1 VRIVYV
7 AQHDRPNSN
16 DDEGAIAHA
25 LAEAGHTVVRVPE
38 TDAGRRV
45 PSTPGD
51 VLLFHKWSGPDTLAR
66 VAGRMLRVMWY
77 FDLVKSGAPGL
88 ARLSKSRADWM
99 ASVLPHLD
107 VGFCTDGDWVEEYNG
122 RCFGGT
128 RGGHRDKLYWLP
140 QGADGRVAGRGEAG
154 PGPRIP
160 ILYTG
165 STTVRTQRQEFL
177 EMMGNRYGADF
188 VWERNAYRR
197 SLADL
202 IARADVVVAPDS
214 PSTDLYWSNRVYIT
228 LGFGGFLLHPYCSR
242 LANHHY
248 TGDKEL
254 VFYRDWAELRDKI
267 EHYAARPAER
277 AAVAAAGLAR
287 TLAQHTYARRVAE
300 MLSALKTQWGVG

>member
-38 TDAGRRV
+38 TDAGRRA

-140 QGADGRVAGRGEAG
+140 QGADGRVAGRPGRGRESRYCTQG
-154 PGPRIP
+154 PPPSG
-160 ILYTG
+160 
-165 STTVRTQRQEFL
+165 
-177 EMMGNRYGADF
+177 
-188 VWERNAYRR
+188 RNAKNSWRGWGT
-197 SLADL
+197 AT
-202 IARADVVVAPDS
+202 APTS
-214 PSTDLYWSNRVYIT
+214 CGRGTRT
-228 LGFGGFLLHPYCSR
+228 GGRWP
-242 LANHHY
+242 
-248 TGDKEL
+248 T
-254 VFYRDWAELRDKI
+254 
-267 EHYAARPAER
+267 
-277 AAVAAAGLAR
+277 
-287 TLAQHTYARRVAE
+287 
-300 MLSALKTQWGVG
+300 